1 MNALLTTVPPT
12 RPSELRKL
20 SAAPEISVRPEAAAP
35 PLAGDGAEES
45 LPNPDIL
52 NRLEAICAERG
63 LERLALR
70 LHDLVAFVATDLAA
84 LEGEIE
90 SLPRHPRLVGQSAI
104 HLLDHGGKR
113 LRPMLTALASRVG
126 EGFDARVLDLAVAVE
141 LVHTASLLHD
151 DVVDMAEHRRGAE
164 TSRAVYGNAASIFA
178 GDWVLIEAL
187 RRVDRCAIP
196 GLLPSL
202 FATIEEIIWAESLQ
216 LESRGR
222 INADRDVYFRVV
234 RGKTASVFRWG
245 MAAGARAGG
254 LDTAQCE
261 ALAEY
266 GLDLGIAFQ
275 ATDDLLDLTG
285 DPTRTGKDLFADLRE
300 GKMTYPVIVALERA
314 PELAPALEE
323 VLAMPHESPLPD
335 DLADRIVTTLRETR
349 AVEDCLAL
357 AREHSARAVA
367 RLEILPQGQ
376 AVRALATVAEAIVNR
391 DL

>member
-1 MNALLTTVPPT
+1 MNALLTTAPPT

-20 SAAPEISVRPEAAAP
+20 SAAPEISAGSEAEAISVP
-35 PLAGDGAEES
+35 PPADDEGAS
-45 LPNPDIL
+45 NPDIL
-52 NRLEAICAERG
+52 NRLETICAERG
-63 LERLALR
+63 LDRLALR

-90 SLPRHPRLVGQSAI
+90 SLPRHPRLVGRSAM

-126 EGFDARVLDLAVAVE
+126 NGFDERVLNLSVAVE

-187 RRVDRCAIP
+187 RRVERCGIP

-222 INADRDVYFRVV
+222 INPDRDVYFRVV

-254 LDTAQCE
+254 LDEAQCE

-285 DPTRTGKDLFADLRE
+285 DPTRTGKDLFTDLRE
-300 GKMTYPVIVALERA
+300 GKMTYPVIVALERD
-314 PELAPALEE
+314 PDLAPALGE
-323 VLAMPHESPLPD
+323 VLAMPHETPIPD
-335 DLADRIVTTLRETR
+335 ALADRIVSTLRETR

-357 AREHSARAVA
+357 ARKHSARAVA
-367 RLEILPQGQ
+367 RLEILPRGQ
-376 AVRALATVAEAIVNR
+376 ATRALATVAEAIVNR